1 MKELFREPISVQ
13 PVVFFFCARVG
24 LWKVAEHEF
33 EGLARQPTDIRF
45 PETCGGVEENRDEDR
60 WPASSDIGLPG
71 FSNDTISKSLD
82 GLPRHALGTSPMKD
96 ARDLKADPELPV
108 GEDEVWAFVILCREL
123 KTRAPKKA
131 LDEEPLLF
139 LLPLIGRAGQYS
151 SPPDVNR

>member
-1 MKELFREPISVQ
+1 
-13 PVVFFFCARVG
+13 
-24 LWKVAEHEF
+24 
-33 EGLARQPTDIRF
+33 
-45 PETCGGVEENRDEDR
+45 
-60 WPASSDIGLPG
+60 
-71 FSNDTISKSLD
+71 
-82 GLPRHALGTSPMKD
+82 MKD